1 MTSPIVIVE
10 DDNDDREVLIYVFRE
25 IGIVNEFRCFGNGE
39 SALTYLRETIE
50 RPFIIIS
57 DINMPKMDGLL
68 LKKVINE
75 DKTLRTKQIPFIYLS
90 TSKNVKLL
98 ETAFNL
104 SIQGYFQK
112 PNDIKSLKEIAKTI
126 ITYWNKSCF
135 V

>member
-126 ITYWNKSCF
+126 ITYWNKSCI